1 MKKKVI
7 TEEQFN
13 EWKKEVDRLVKE
25 MTEEAKSMIE
35 DYVKNP
41 SDTSGSV
48 TQIHEDS
55 PLLKEKKDVN

>member
-48 TQIHEDS
+48 TQIHEAS